1 MDRIWTGNTHSRH
14 VKLGTGGGDGEARG
28 GGGGFE
34 LSFPLFSI
42 PQAVSLLEI
51 NYRDIFFKAGVLTA

>member
-1 MDRIWTGNTHSRH
+1 MGRRG
-14 VKLGTGGGDGEARG
+14 G

-34 LSFPLFSI
+34 LSFPLFST

>member
-1 MDRIWTGNTHSRH
+1 MDRIWTGNTYSRH
-14 VKLGTGGGDGEARG
+14 VKLGRGGGDGEARR

-34 LSFPLFSI
+34 LSFPLFAI

>member
-1 MDRIWTGNTHSRH
+1 MGR
-14 VKLGTGGGDGEARG
+14 RG
-28 GGGGFE
+28 GGGEGGFE

>member
-1 MDRIWTGNTHSRH
+1 MGR
-14 VKLGTGGGDGEARG
+14 RG